1 MFTRSTSMM
10 QDNEFQRPLS
20 RSQFQLTCGRENMVD
35 LGRRNDDK
43 SRRWFPSIS
52 ACFRCMKKLFLQTS
66 VCHSPLNYSA
76 NIIHCFPDK
85 GRLNESLERKSTW
98 SPYSLICESSVC
110 ACNVHVTKSQT
121 CCHYIRGPYYCPPL
135 SFLWLCYIESA
146 LPPKPFFFWAV
157 QNRDKGKWNTEI
169 PVRPSV
175 SAGPQLVGFLH
186 CTSMPPLGRAG
197 RSISEQKK
205 QLFLPS

>member
-1 MFTRSTSMM
+1 MK
-10 QDNEFQRPLS
+10 L
-20 RSQFQLTCGRENMVD
+20 VD

-52 ACFRCMKKLFLQTS
+52 ACFRCVKKLFLQTS

-146 LPPKPFFFWAV
+146 LPPKPFFSE
-157 QNRDKGKWNTEI
+157 QYKPETKGNEI
-169 PVRPSV
+169 LKSQWDPVSLLDHSWLVSCTAPPCPHWVELGDPSV
-175 SAGPQLVGFLH
+175 NKRNNYSY
-186 CTSMPPLGRAG
+186 PLKDYILEKEAR
-197 RSISEQKK
+197 K
-205 QLFLPS
+205 